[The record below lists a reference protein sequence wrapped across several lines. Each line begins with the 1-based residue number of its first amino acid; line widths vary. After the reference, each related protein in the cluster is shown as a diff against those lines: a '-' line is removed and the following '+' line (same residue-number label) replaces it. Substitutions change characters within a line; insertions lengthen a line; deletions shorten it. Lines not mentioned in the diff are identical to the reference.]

1 MRVAIYGAGA
11 MGTLLGAYIA
21 ANGKQIDLITRNAG
35 QVSALNERGARIVGN
50 DNFTVN
56 VNALTPDEM
65 SGVYDIIFLM
75 TKQRE
80 NPQILTTLRDFL
92 ADDGVICTLQNG
104 LPEPSVIEAVGGRRC
119 LGCAVAW
126 GASTVSEGVAALT
139 SKKKKMTF
147 VLGSMHGRTQHLET
161 VKEYLECAGKVT
173 VEENFFGARWAKLA
187 INAAFSPLSA
197 ITGYTFGQ
205 VSRKKE
211 TRALA
216 LKLLNEAF
224 AVAEECGVVLEP
236 IQGHNLVAIFKYK
249 SKFKQFLALRMLPF
263 SMLGHTKLKS
273 GMYFDLSQGKKCDV
287 DFINGVIQRL
297 GRKFGVPTPVN
308 DAVIETAHQI
318 ERGERN
324 ISPDNA
330 KQLLRGI

>member
-21 ANGKQIDLITRNAG
+21 ASGKQIDLITRNAG
-35 QVSALNERGARIVGN
+35 HVAALNKNGARIVGN
-50 DNFTVN
+50 DHFTVN

-80 NPQILTTLRDFL
+80 NTKILPTLRDFL

-147 VLGSMHGRTQHLET
+147 VLGSMHGASRHINT

-173 VEENFFGARWAKLA
+173 IGENFFGARWSKLA
-187 INAAFSPLSA
+187 INSAFSPLSA
-197 ITGYTFGQ
+197 ITGYNFGQ
-205 VSRKKE
+205 VSKKKSSRE
-211 TRALA
+211 IV

-224 AVAEECGVVLEP
+224 AVAEECGVTLEP
-236 IQGHNLVAIFKYK
+236 IQGHNIVAIFRCK
-249 SKFKQFLALRMLPF
+249 SSFKKFLALQVLPF
-263 SMLGHTKLKS
+263 AMLGHQKLRS
-273 GMYFDLSQGKKCDV
+273 GMYADLSQGKKCDV
-287 DFINGVIQRL
+287 DFVNGVVQRL

-308 DAVIETAHQI
+308 DAVIEMAHRI
-318 ERGERN
+318 ERGERT
-324 ISPDNA
+324 ISPDNITE
-330 KQLLRGI
+330 LLRGI